1 MQSKGNVNAGID
13 MAGRVPT
20 DFPTFNG
27 YVVGLEYV
35 PKGSKRDGY
44 ENLIRD
50 WCRKN
55 PDRKRWPV
63 WVLDWAEVKKRLEAA
78 GK

>member
-1 MQSKGNVNAGID
+1 MKGNTNASID
-13 MAGRVPT
+13 MPGNEYRK

-27 YVVGLEYV
+27 YIVGLEYV

-55 PDRKRWPV
+55 PDRKLWPV
-63 WVLDWAEVKKRLEAA
+63 LVSEWAEVKKRLEAA